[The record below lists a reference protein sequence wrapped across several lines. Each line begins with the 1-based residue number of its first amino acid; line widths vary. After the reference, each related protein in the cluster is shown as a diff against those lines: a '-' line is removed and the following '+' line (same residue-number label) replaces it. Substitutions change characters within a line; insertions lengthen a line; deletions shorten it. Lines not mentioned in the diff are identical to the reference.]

1 MASGTIK
8 NIETT
13 VGNIEQI
20 GYSAVITGDSII
32 TLPSGKTLDDYK
44 FLFARVYFGDTNT
57 WLTSDIIP
65 MSYFKNDTFHWTASH
80 FYVGGT
86 VFSWM
91 YQPRSSTQINCK
103 NAGGHGSLYLYG
115 MN

>member
-8 NIETT
+8 KIETT
-13 VGNIEQI
+13 VGVIEEL
-20 GYSAVITGDSII
+20 GHTFATGDSIM
-32 TLPSGKTLDDYK
+32 TLPSGKTLNDYK
-44 FLFARVYFGDTNT
+44 FLFARIYFNDTTT

-65 MSYFKNDTFHWTASH
+65 MSYFKNDTYHWTASH

-103 NAGGHGSLYLYG
+103 NAGGHGELYLYG